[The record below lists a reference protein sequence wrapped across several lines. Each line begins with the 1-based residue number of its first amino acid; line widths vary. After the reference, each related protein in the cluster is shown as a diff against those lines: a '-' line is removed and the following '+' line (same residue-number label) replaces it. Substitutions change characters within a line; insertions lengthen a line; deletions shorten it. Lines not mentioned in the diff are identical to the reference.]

1 MKISSCSARRNRVH
15 GVLKAVSSHT
25 KCTHALV
32 GNGLQTTAGE
42 WRCLV
47 GTQVARRS
55 RPFSPLFSVAPVV
68 AVLLARRLQC
78 VQPHA
83 TPLGKGTGSMEKA
96 NATAPPDSASSAWLM
111 IKRPQLEAQGLGA
124 HPSSHVRVSGLAAWD
139 SRIFH
144 VPISMFPASLSDLC
158 I

>member
-25 KCTHALV
+25 KCTHGLV

-47 GTQVARRS
+47 GAQVARRS

-68 AVLLARRLQC
+68 AVLLARGASVRS
-78 VQPHA
+78 A
-83 TPLGKGTGSMEKA
+83 TCDPAGEGDRVHGEGKRDCTS
-96 NATAPPDSASSAWLM
+96 
-111 IKRPQLEAQGLGA
+111 
-124 HPSSHVRVSGLAAWD
+124 
-139 SRIFH
+139 
-144 VPISMFPASLSDLC
+144 
-158 I
+158 